1 MNQEELKAFYPFTLA
16 VRRLFHKLG
25 HGVAALHQDSD
36 VSVGMRAV
44 LESVID
50 GGPQTVPQMA
60 RVRPVTR
67 QHIQGLVNALL
78 KGGYVE
84 YIDNP
89 AHKRSKLVCA
99 TRRGGEV
106 FRALREKENAA
117 FLRARIDVSAG
128 ELEAATKVLRALIS
142 TFEGPEW
149 RSVLDHF
156 STNEEITI
164 NASAK

>member
-1 MNQEELKAFYPFTLA
+1 MNKRQQEAFYPLTLA

-25 HGVAALHQDSD
+25 YGVAALHRDSD

-67 QHIQGLVNALL
+67 QHIQGLVNGLL
-78 KGGYVE
+78 EGGYVE
-84 YIDNP
+84 YVDNP
-89 AHKRSKLVCA
+89 AHKRSKLVSP
-99 TRRGGEV
+99 TRRG
-106 FRALREKENAA
+106 
-117 FLRARIDVSAG
+117 LRAFKEMRARETEAFRRAKVEAAPE
-128 ELEAATKVLRALIS
+128 ELAAATKVLRDLIE

-149 RSVLDHF
+149 LSIVDQLTP
-156 STNEEITI
+156 STEE
-164 NASAK
+164 

>member
-1 MNQEELKAFYPFTLA
+1 MKKRQIESFYPLTLA

-25 HGVAALHQDSD
+25 HGVAALHRDSD

-78 KGGYVE
+78 AGGYVE
-84 YIDNP
+84 YVDNP
-89 AHKRSKLVCA
+89 AHKRSKLVSPTA
-99 TRRGGEV
+99 RGLRV
-106 FRALREKENAA
+106 FQEM
-117 FLRARIDVSAG
+117 RARENEAFKRVRLDATP
-128 ELEAATKVLRALIS
+128 EEFEAATKVLRSLIG
-142 TFEGPEW
+142 TFESPEW
-149 RSVLDHF
+149 QSIINQL
-156 STNEEITI
+156 TPNTEE
-164 NASAK
+164 

>member
-1 MNQEELKAFYPFTLA
+1 MNRAQLKAFYPLTLA

-25 HGVAALHQDSD
+25 HGVAALHQDTD

-78 KGGYVE
+78 EGGYVE
-84 YIDNP
+84 YADNP
-89 AHKRSKLVCA
+89 AHKRSKLVIA
-99 TRRGGEV
+99 TKRGKAV
-106 FRALREKENAA
+106 FQALRERETAA
-117 FLRARIDVSAG
+117 FRRARIDVTAE
-128 ELEAATKVLRALIS
+128 ELVAATRVLRALIA
-142 TFEGPEW
+142 TFDGPEW
-149 RSVLDHF
+149 RAVLDRL
-156 STNEEITI
+156 SSSKEEKHDD
-164 NASAK
+164 ARR

>member
-1 MNQEELKAFYPFTLA
+1 MNQRQLDAFYPLTLA

-78 KGGYVE
+78 DGGYVA
-84 YIDNP
+84 YVDNP
-89 AHKRSKLVCA
+89 AHKRSKLVSP
-99 TRRGGEV
+99 TERGLRV
-106 FRALREKENAA
+106 FKQ
-117 FLRARIDVSAG
+117 LRARETEAFGRARSEATPE
-128 ELEAATKVLRALIS
+128 ELEAATRVLRALIG
-142 TFEGPEW
+142 TFESSDWQSIVDQHTP
-149 RSVLDHF
+149 
-156 STNEEITI
+156 STEEE
-164 NASAK
+164 